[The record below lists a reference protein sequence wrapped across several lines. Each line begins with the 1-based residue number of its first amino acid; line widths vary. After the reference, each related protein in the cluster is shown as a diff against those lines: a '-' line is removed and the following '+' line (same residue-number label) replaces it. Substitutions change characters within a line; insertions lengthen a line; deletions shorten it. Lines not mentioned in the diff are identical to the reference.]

1 MTEDWLLT
9 LPRNTWTGARLG
21 PRLPQGNG
29 GTVHDVLSNA
39 IGLTTH
45 RHALLIGARNLIR
58 YSRRYAMQIELQP
71 FVAATLAVALLAACG
86 ERAEEGTPAAAAP
99 AAGQQQTEQTTQTT
113 TAQGTTTT
121 FGESTS
127 EPQQPPAQ

>member
-1 MTEDWLLT
+1 M
-9 LPRNTWTGARLG
+9 P
-21 PRLPQGNG
+21 
-29 GTVHDVLSNA
+29 DVLNNA

-58 YSRRYAMQIELQP
+58 YNRRYAMQIELHP
-71 FVAATLAVALLAACG
+71 FIAATLAVALLAACG
-86 ERAEEGTPAAAAP
+86 ERAEEETPAAAAP
-99 AAGQQQTEQTTQTT
+99 AAGQQTAQPTQTT

-127 EPQQPPAQ
+127 EPQPPPAQ